1 MQLVQY
7 KAVHKWVNNKK
18 YFWNVKYH
26 LFYATTKHCKSECDY
41 DQQSALISEKG
52 LCSCG
57 RNQMKTSLQKTVA
70 ALISCWII
78 FSQPCPLFPCAGT
91 SHPLWDVKETWPP
104 TKTSFRKP
112 PKIPYSF
119 SLLRSYKHKAF
130 PSYKAEAKVWI
141 SVIFKSFRNSS
152 P

>member
-1 MQLVQY
+1 MLNITYFMQPQST
-7 KAVHKWVNNKK
+7 VNQT
-18 YFWNVKYH
+18 VR
-26 LFYATTKHCKSECDY
+26 CDY
-41 DQQSALISEKG
+41 NQQSALISEKG

-119 SLLRSYKHKAF
+119 SLLRSYMHKAF

-141 SVIFKSFRNSS
+141 SAIFKSFRNSS